1 MTGKRDRSGRSAR
14 RGLRGANG
22 ARTSG
27 CPEILGPP
35 WPLFAAGGLG
45 RTISLV
51 CWVFLGAHLGCR
63 PKWACRFEHTHGLVA
78 SGARDPASGL
88 HRDPQLDAV
97 VRRVYQVLFCPEI
110 PFRRLN
116 GRVPEEQL
124 NLLQFATCRPTHFR
138 ATAPQVMRSDAR
150 NTSRRRVLLEQLPND
165 LFAQAAA
172 LRLASA
178 VHGAEYVPV
187 NDTGRRSPR
196 VDCYLHPSRHRD
208 RPHAAM
214 LANEVH
220 DAPTPVALLYVG
232 DCERSH
238 LGPPQA
244 AAEKHRQDRTIT
256 QPLGGCGVWGVQ

>member
-1 MTGKRDRSGRSAR
+1 MILNTQRCAPGVSTQMGVSIRAYAWARGIWGRV
-14 RGLRGANG
+14 N
-22 ARTSG
+22 
-27 CPEILGPP
+27 P
-35 WPLFAAGGLG
+35 AG
-45 RTISLV
+45 
-51 CWVFLGAHLGCR
+51 
-63 PKWACRFEHTHGLVA
+63 
-78 SGARDPASGL
+78 GL

-97 VRRVYQVLFCPEI
+97 VRRVHQVLFCPEI

-124 NLLQFATCRPTHFR
+124 NLLQFTARGATQLR
-138 ATAPQVMRSDAR
+138 AGPSQVVRRDTR
-150 NTSRRRVLLEQLPND
+150 NTSRRRVPLEQLPND

-178 VHGAEYVPV
+178 VHGAEYVSV
-187 NDTGRRSPR
+187 DDTGRRSPR
-196 VDCYLHPSRHRD
+196 VDCYLHPIRHRD

-220 DAPTPVALLYVG
+220 NAPSSVALLYVG